1 MRCTYRRHGVTDVA
15 IDWDDAWAE
24 LQYALAAAGHD
35 PYAPTDP
42 PDAAYHAAIPVA
54 AARFA
59 DHDPRVTDAERA
71 LQFSAQL
78 NHAVRRSADEALAAH
93 PDRAHWTLDGHAS
106 AVVRCCIE
114 QAVVD
119 LLTDEC
125 FPDR

>member
-1 MRCTYRRHGVTDVA
+1 MRSNYRRHDLTAID

-35 PYAPTDP
+35 PHAATDP
-42 PDAAYHAAIPVA
+42 PDDAYLAAIPVA

-59 DHDPRVTDAERA
+59 DLDHRVTDIDRA
-71 LQFSAQL
+71 FQFCAQL
-78 NHAVRRSADEALAAH
+78 NHAVRRAADDTFDTPLV
-93 PDRAHWTLDGHAS
+93 RSTWSLDDHAR

-114 QAVVD
+114 QAVTD

-125 FPDR
+125 FPNR